1 MSEPLFFEQTFPL
14 DAKKIITP
22 VRIEDIGSNR
32 FFEGEALWDT
42 GSERTVIAECVA
54 KTLKLDTLPFG
65 QVTTHI
71 GEADVQI
78 GAVLVFPGNVRRFV
92 PVISAVMG
100 GEERSCD
107 CIIGMDVIRQGD
119 FSLCR
124 KGDTQLFRFC
134 FGSKFKQ
141 RK

>member
-1 MSEPLFFEQTFPL
+1 MSETLFFEQTFPL

-65 QVTTHI
+65 QVTTPI

-78 GAVLVFPGNVRRFV
+78 GAVLSVETMPNPVAVSTRSSERTEPTNASMHTIRR
-92 PVISAVMG
+92 ISSFILAF
-100 GEERSCD
+100 SSA
-107 CIIGMDVIRQGD
+107 
-119 FSLCR
+119 FSLVSPR
-124 KGDTQLFRFC
+124 Y
-134 FGSKFKQ
+134 SKQ
-141 RK
+141 R